1 MNEQGSPPDVAPR
14 RHVYLLDY
22 LMRLRQEKTRGLLL
36 DMGEINVIRMS
47 AFIDG
52 YLSCEDA
59 NGIKDEEYRRFFQ
72 WLRDVKHELP
82 GEGWDVKYLRD
93 CDGDHERAIRKFLDF
108 AAEFVALRARE
119 RQGS

>member
-1 MNEQGSPPDVAPR
+1 MNDGNASDSQAPR

-36 DMGEINVIRMS
+36 NMGEINVTRMV

-52 YLSCEDA
+52 YRACHYA
-59 NGIKDEEYRRFFQ
+59 NGIKDEEYGLFHD
-72 WLRDVKHELP
+72 WLRDVKHEFP
-82 GEGWDVKYLRD
+82 GEGWDVKYLND

-108 AAEFVALRARE
+108 VAEFVALRERE
-119 RQGS
+119 QQGV

>member
-1 MNEQGSPPDVAPR
+1 MNEGNAPEGLSPRP
-14 RHVYLLDY
+14 HVYMLDY
-22 LMRLRQEKTRGLLL
+22 LMRLRQQKSRGLLL
-36 DMGEINVIRMS
+36 DMGEINVARMV

-52 YLSCEDA
+52 YLSCEGA
-59 NGIKDEEYRRFFQ
+59 NGIEDEEYRRFSR
-72 WLRDVKHELP
+72 WLRDVKHEFP

-108 AAEFVALRARE
+108 VAEFVALRERE

>member
-1 MNEQGSPPDVAPR
+1 
-14 RHVYLLDY
+14 VYLLDY

-36 DMGEINVIRMS
+36 DMGEINVIRMV

-59 NGIKDEEYRRFFQ
+59 NGIKDEEYRCFFQ

-82 GEGWDVKYLRD
+82 PEGWDVKYLRD

-108 AAEFVALRARE
+108 AAEFVALRERE